1 MNKENKTIKTV
12 HIVPHTHWDREW
24 YMPFEWHRYRLVH
37 LLDTLI
43 ELMETHPDYLYF
55 HLDGQMIVLEDYLA
69 IRPQMRERLFR
80 LIRENRIQVGPW
92 YVLQDEYLI
101 SDEANV
107 RDMLIGLSL
116 CREWGFEP
124 VRTGYFPDSFGNIS
138 QIPQILSGFGI
149 RTAVFGR
156 GGRDHA
162 EIRWQ
167 SEDGSEVA
175 AVWLAGWYHNAL
187 ELPVTEEACRLK
199 LEKLCRRAGEC
210 SCLDDYL
217 GMNGSDH
224 EPVQTNLTEAIRL
237 ANRIGAG
244 RVLCKHSSLKEYL
257 TIVERERERYPLM
270 QGELA
275 GQDGNGKNLLI
286 GTASARIYL
295 KQWNHRVQNTL
306 ERRAEPLS
314 ALAMVYG
321 RPYDQ
326 DFLRFA
332 WKKLLEN
339 HTHDSICGCSVDEV
353 HRQMVSRFESAWQI
367 AEKVGEEA
375 LKFLVR
381 QADTTTV
388 AGSPLMVWNTCA
400 YPRTDMVEA
409 VMDFPE
415 EEPMRPMRLLDA
427 AGREIPCTLCWEP
440 HTFTYRLPE
449 DAFRVV
455 EYVNRCR
462 ERFLAEDVPAMG
474 SALYSLV
481 PEVPSICEQL
491 IHTDTS
497 IENRWIRVSAAMDGS
512 LTLEDKATGKCLT
525 GWNVYEDVVDAGD
538 EYMFAAAGSDVIS
551 TAGMPAQIGPDTLTA
566 DEAALV
572 IRQTLLVPA
581 GYDRKTKKVLDEKV
595 SLKIRTRVSLDR
607 ESRYVRVHTE
617 MENTAKNHR
626 LRALFPH
633 TVETDRVL
641 AHGQFDLVER
651 TIETGPRWTN
661 PTNEQRMQAF
671 VELRDDRQAMV
682 VAAQGL
688 HEYEVSRNGH
698 KTLELTL
705 LRAVDILG
713 DWGDFATPEA
723 QCSGLQTADYAV
735 WIGDAENHCRMERE
749 ALAYYAGEMP
759 CVQAYPGQT
768 GSLHAGKGLL
778 ALEGDGLWNTALKR
792 EENGRDLV
800 LRLYSLC
807 AEPVDAVLHIAPE
820 ISGVYAANLVEERQ
834 GENLLIDGMAKLHFR
849 NKEIRTLILTCAG
862 TDEKKEFE

>member
-1 MNKENKTIKTV
+1 M
-12 HIVPHTHWDREW
+12 
-24 YMPFEWHRYRLVH
+24 
-37 LLDTLI
+37 
-43 ELMETHPDYLYF
+43 
-55 HLDGQMIVLEDYLA
+55 
-69 IRPQMRERLFR
+69 
-80 LIRENRIQVGPW
+80 
-92 YVLQDEYLI
+92 
-101 SDEANV
+101 
-107 RDMLIGLSL
+107 
-116 CREWGFEP
+116 
-124 VRTGYFPDSFGNIS
+124 
-138 QIPQILSGFGI
+138 
-149 RTAVFGR
+149 
-156 GGRDHA
+156 
-162 EIRWQ
+162 
-167 SEDGSEVA
+167 
-175 AVWLAGWYHNAL
+175 
-187 ELPVTEEACRLK
+187 
-199 LEKLCRRAGEC
+199 
-210 SCLDDYL
+210 
-217 GMNGSDH
+217 
-224 EPVQTNLTEAIRL
+224 

-462 ERFLAEDVPAMG
+462 VRFLAEDVPAMG

-481 PEVPSICEQL
+481 PEVPSIFEQL

-705 LRAVDILG
+705 LRAGRYSGRLGRFRDAGGTVLGIADGRLCCVDRGCGKPLPHGAGSAGLLCRGDAMCTGISGADRQPSCWKGLARLG
-713 DWGDFATPEA
+713 GGRSVEYGAQAGGKRPGSGVAPIQSVRGAGRCRVAYRTGDFRCICGKSGGGTPGGESLNRRDGKA
-723 QCSGLQTADYAV
+723 AFPKQGNPHADSYL
-735 WIGDAENHCRMERE
+735 CRNR
-749 ALAYYAGEMP
+749 
-759 CVQAYPGQT
+759 
-768 GSLHAGKGLL
+768 
-778 ALEGDGLWNTALKR
+778 R
-792 EENGRDLV
+792 EEG
-800 LRLYSLC
+800 
-807 AEPVDAVLHIAPE
+807 I
-820 ISGVYAANLVEERQ
+820 
-834 GENLLIDGMAKLHFR
+834 
-849 NKEIRTLILTCAG
+849 
-862 TDEKKEFE
+862 